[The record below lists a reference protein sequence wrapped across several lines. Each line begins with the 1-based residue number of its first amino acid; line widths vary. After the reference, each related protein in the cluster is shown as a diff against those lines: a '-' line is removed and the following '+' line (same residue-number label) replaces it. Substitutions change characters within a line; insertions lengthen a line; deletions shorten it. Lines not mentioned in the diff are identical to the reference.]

1 MPTQKSFLDKAR
13 LKLDLE
19 KWGRSTKRQKVP
31 VYFQKW
37 QLAGLSKMMTWSFRL
52 LSWAI
57 LCPDFRL
64 SSKPVLPG
72 KCKHPSLIHF
82 CSIPNASEVQLKSSQ
97 QPVLPG
103 KCPGGNTLVSTG
115 TTGNGFSEWTQLP
128 FEPKSKL
135 TRGDSI
141 LVSMQWQPHTL
152 WVNGKKFL
160 NSLLGNAASDS
171 VLQAGSLGHHKGYFP
186 QQPPHLLDERW
197 ISQCHP
203 QAPLLR

>member
-1 MPTQKSFLDKAR
+1 MRKINQKAKSPCLLPKMAIGRTIRDDDMIFQTPFLSHPMR
-13 LKLDLE
+13 
-19 KWGRSTKRQKVP
+19 WFP
-31 VYFQKW
+31 V
-37 QLAGLSKMMTWSFRL
+37 
-52 LSWAI
+52 
-57 LCPDFRL
+57 

-72 KCKHPSLIHF
+72 QCKHPSLIHF

-97 QPVLPG
+97 QPVLLG

-152 WVNGKKFL
+152 WVNGKKFSEL
-160 NSLLGNAASDS
+160 TFGKCCQWFSTTSWLTGTS
-171 VLQAGSLGHHKGYFP
+171 
-186 QQPPHLLDERW
+186 
-197 ISQCHP
+197 
-203 QAPLLR
+203 